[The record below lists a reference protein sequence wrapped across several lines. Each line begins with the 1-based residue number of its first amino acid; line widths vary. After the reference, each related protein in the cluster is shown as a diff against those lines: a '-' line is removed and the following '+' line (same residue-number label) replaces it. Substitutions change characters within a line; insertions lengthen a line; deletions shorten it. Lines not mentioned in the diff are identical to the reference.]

1 MSKVK
6 EYGYNSF
13 DGTGFEDLFGDYLA
27 SSMKLRSMGYNDEEI
42 FSILEACYDTEI
54 PTHSREIGKIL
65 KSIVDSYYNLSKAF
79 GDDPD
84 EAFLTLMKKTHE
96 DK

>member
-1 MSKVK
+1 MSGTQRF
-6 EYGYNSF
+6 EYNSF

-42 FSILEACYDTEI
+42 LSILEACYDTEI
-54 PTHSREIGKIL
+54 ATHSREIGKTL
-65 KSIVDSYYNLSKAF
+65 KSLVDSYYNLSKVF